1 MLKVDFSKVFNM
13 VDWDFLLDMIG
24 WIKIIFNLSKTT
36 ILVNGSQY
44 GYNRYYHSLRQG
56 DPLPLLFFVL
66 VTDVLSTM
74 LSHALNSGI
83 LYGVILGDCCIM
95 CNIKVIKL
103 ILCLFKGIT
112 GLTIN
117 YSKTCQYS
125 IRPDQF
131 LDTTL
136 T

>member
-1 MLKVDFSKVFNM
+1 MLKVDFPKAFNM

-44 GYNRYYHSLRQG
+44 GYNRYYRSLRQG

-74 LSHALNSGI
+74 LSHALNLGI
-83 LYGVILGDCCIM
+83 LYGVILGD
-95 CNIKVIKL
+95 
-103 ILCLFKGIT
+103 
-112 GLTIN
+112 
-117 YSKTCQYS
+117 
-125 IRPDQF
+125 
-131 LDTTL
+131 
-136 T
+136 

>member
-44 GYNRYYHSLRQG
+44 GYNRYYRSLRQG

-83 LYGVILGDCCIM
+83 LYGVILGGCCIM

-103 ILCLFKGIT
+103 ILYLFEDMT
-112 GLTIN
+112 GLTVN
-117 YSKTCQYS
+117 YLKTWQYS
-125 IRPDQF
+125 TRPN
-131 LDTTL
+131 
-136 T
+136 